1 MVKKSGKKKR
11 DWIAYT
17 LSIALIVVCALVIV
31 GISGSLKPLDLIME
45 SKPDGTFS
53 ITATGIAEIII
64 ALALGIGLFLRIRQ
78 K

>member
-1 MVKKSGKKKR
+1 MVKKSGKKKH

-17 LSIALIVVCALVIV
+17 LAIALIVVCALFIV

-45 SKPDGTFS
+45 SKPDGTVS

-64 ALALGIGLFLRIRQ
+64 ALALGTGLFLRI
-78 K
+78 KPK